1 MPSSGDTATI
11 RLKSGR
17 SIDVTYKGG
26 GVWRSD
32 PIGRPGQIKRRQSW
46 QRTPEH
52 GWERIS

>member
-1 MPSSGDTATI
+1 MPASGDTATI

-26 GVWRSD
+26 GVWRSE

-46 QRTPEH
+46 QHTPEH